1 MATKKKAEAKP
12 AAKPPRSRRKA
23 ERPVKC
29 GNCGTDNEFGAIVC
43 ANCGYTRLNVVPRE
57 GDRVQEYH

>member
-1 MATKKKAEAKP
+1 MAKKKLETKVEAK
-12 AAKPPRSRRKA
+12 AAPKV

-43 ANCGYTRLNVVPRE
+43 SKCGYARLNVVPRE